1 MTSTIAHDT
10 PDALPTWEDAK
21 NLRQCDVDELR
32 TGDTKTGE
40 QGLLSAADVGL
51 VRDRLG
57 PSPGLADSQ
66 TGGLSWIMDCPGVV
80 CLVSCV
86 CVLYPTKY
94 FTTLP
99 GIWALLNYSS

>member
-10 PDALPTWEDAK
+10 PDALPIWEDAR

-57 PSPGLADSQ
+57 PSPGLADW
-66 TGGLSWIMDCPGVV
+66 GFLCLSVLFSAV
-80 CLVSCV
+80 CL
-86 CVLYPTKY
+86 LYVH
-94 FTTLP
+94 FT
-99 GIWALLNYSS
+99 